1 MLIVHLPPIFLV
13 ISQILVRWPFPV
25 RSRQRMRH
33 RQRMRG
39 QPCMHGRP
47 RIAWPV
53 GGVNL
58 RSLALLFW
66 SLSCT
71 HAFYGAVIVDPFF
84 IVILTVTL
92 REIAAVFVMLGCCEF
107 RNKMYKCSCWVSLFC
122 TFVLQFSVTVLLIVN
137 VITEYLLLMV
147 DIPSGMTLPGK
158 LLQNH
163 IGLEY
168 EKKGFVHSRH
178 FHFTHF

>member
-1 MLIVHLPPIFLV
+1 M
-13 ISQILVRWPFPV
+13 
-25 RSRQRMRH
+25 RSRQRMRR

-39 QPCMHGRP
+39 RQRMRRQPCMHGRP

-71 HAFYGAVIVDPFF
+71 HVFYGAVIVDLF
-84 IVILTVTL
+84 IVILTVTF

-107 RNKMYKCSCWVSLFC
+107 RNKMYKCSC
-122 TFVLQFSVTVLLIVN
+122 
-137 VITEYLLLMV
+137 
-147 DIPSGMTLPGK
+147 
-158 LLQNH
+158 
-163 IGLEY
+163 
-168 EKKGFVHSRH
+168 
-178 FHFTHF
+178 